1 MTSRSNRSKSRLRPV
16 NPFPEATPPACSA
29 SSPKR
34 TVRAGV
40 VLRPW
45 PVDEPDVDII
55 EGLAV
60 TSIERTVADLV
71 REREDPSLV
80 GGFVAGA
87 CGRGHVVDKPRLA
100 ELLSPLAA
108 RNGFAKGDGG

>member
-1 MTSRSNRSKSRLRPV
+1 MPSKENMNHVFEL
-16 NPFPEATPPACSA
+16 A

-87 CGRGHVVDKPRLA
+87 CGRGHVVNKPRLA
-100 ELLSPLAA
+100 ELLSPLVA
-108 RNGFAKGDGG
+108 RNGFAKGDGGEFACKRR